1 MLSYFEDTDRIGS
14 AFHLLDIAC
23 RCRTSSGPQSGSM
36 TTTGYNKPINM
47 EDRSLMVPQHAGYS
61 VLPNTV
67 LLFLSTSLSC

>member
-1 MLSYFEDTDRIGS
+1 MLSYFEDTDWIGS

-36 TTTGYNKPINM
+36 TTTGYKPINM
-47 EDRSLMVPQHAGYS
+47 EDRSFMVPQHAGYS

-67 LLFLSTSLSC
+67 LLLLSTSL